1 MKLLHSILKAILYK
15 PVKRVRLLEILENL
29 GCEIKDKRPS
39 KSVDEITAFMFPN
52 GGIYSEDNGLIRI
65 DNSEKVFNPKSR
77 IDAAINALRNYDKAR
92 VTEINTHEDAEQY
105 INRKKDIEGIT
116 PVKLWTKQREWK
128 EKNTPHV
135 KN

>member
-1 MKLLHSILKAILYK
+1 
-15 PVKRVRLLEILENL
+15 
-29 GCEIKDKRPS
+29 
-39 KSVDEITAFMFPN
+39 MFPN

-77 IDAAINALRNYDKAR
+77 IDAAINALGNFLK
-92 VTEINTHEDAEQY
+92 
-105 INRKKDIEGIT
+105 EGIT

>member
-39 KSVDEITAFMFPN
+39 KSVDEITAFMFPE
-52 GGIYSEDNGLIRI
+52 G
-65 DNSEKVFNPKSR
+65 NSLQVEYDLKIKPKKR
-77 IDAAINALRNYDKAR
+77 IDAAIEALGNYDKSR
-92 VTEINTHEDAEQY
+92 VTEINNLNDAEQY
-105 INRKKDIEGIT
+105 INRKKEIEGIT

>member
-1 MKLLHSILKAILYK
+1 
-15 PVKRVRLLEILENL
+15 
-29 GCEIKDKRPS
+29 
-39 KSVDEITAFMFPN
+39 MFPN

-77 IDAAINALRNYDKAR
+77 IDAAINALGNYDESR
-92 VTEINTHEDAEQY
+92 VTEINTPEDAEQY